1 LGTLGG
7 QESRLV
13 EALTAEGNRQHV
25 VTQEGFLTRAS
36 AMLESPDE
44 RARILDHLTR
54 ALAMARRLEAV
65 G

>member
-1 LGTLGG
+1 
-7 QESRLV
+7 V
-13 EALTAEGNRQHV
+13 EAPTAEGNRQHV

-44 RARILDHLTR
+44 RARILDHPTR
-54 ALAMARRLEAV
+54 ALAMARRLEVV

>member
-1 LGTLGG
+1 
-7 QESRLV
+7 V